1 MKQIEMVTGPI
12 DVERLGYTLMHDHL
26 VTSGLGIPENY
37 PMTLG
42 GDIHDFILHYLK
54 EAKQAGI
61 DTVIDP
67 TTFDLGRDVRF
78 MKQMS
83 QESGV
88 NVGATTGCLR
98 EPNGV
103 AFFFGHMK
111 AADMAKLFIHDLTVG
126 IAGTDSKAC
135 ILKAGMDMNGRTPG
149 KELVH
154 RAIAIAHKET
164 GAPICLHTCPQ
175 VETAREQLR
184 ILKEEGVDMNR
195 VKVDHVLDCTN
206 MDHIDWLID
215 QGVWLGVDRLP
226 VYKVPGEYLP
236 STERRIKTIKSML
249 DAGYASRMLMSHDTS
264 IRSLLPNSF
273 PPYPDGSTVHNNP
286 DMFLFLKRKVIPRL
300 LEMGVAQE
308 TMDAIFTKNPVR
320 FFSA

>member
-1 MKQIEMVTGPI
+1 MKQVEMVNGPI
-12 DVERLGYTLMHDHL
+12 DVDQLGHTLMHDHL

-37 PMTLG
+37 PMALG
-42 GDIHDFILHYLK
+42 NDIHDFILHYLK
-54 EAKQAGI
+54 EAKAAGI

-67 TTFDLGRDVRF
+67 TTFDLGRDVPF

-83 QESGV
+83 EESGV
-88 NVGATTGCLR
+88 NIGATTGCLR
-98 EPNGV
+98 EPGGV
-103 AFFFGHMK
+103 AAFFGRMK
-111 AADMAKLFIHDLTVG
+111 PADMAKFFIHDLTVG
-126 IAGTDSKAC
+126 MAGTDSKAC

-175 VETAREQLR
+175 VETARVQLR

-226 VYKVPGEYLP
+226 VYKIPDEFLP
-236 STERRIKTIKSML
+236 TTERRIKTIKAMF
-249 DAGYASRMLMSHDTS
+249 DVGYESRMLMSHDTS

-273 PPYPDGSTVHNNP
+273 PDYPDGTTAHNNP
-286 DMFLFLKRKVIPRL
+286 DMLLFIKRKVIPQL
-300 LEMGVAQE
+300 LEMGVSQE
-308 TMDAIFTKNPVR
+308 SIDNVFIKNPMR